1 MKNKWLL
8 IGILILAA
16 ALRLYQLGAIPVS
29 LNRDEASIGY
39 TAYSLLKTGADEYG
53 RSWPVNIESFGDW
66 KLPGYEWF
74 AMPVIAVFGL
84 SPWSVRLPAA
94 IAGVLSVYLMYRL
107 VLLVA
112 ENKKSSQAHAL
123 FAAFLLA
130 VVPWHVHLTRMA
142 YEASIALALLL
153 GGLVLLMTAVKEHS
167 RWRFFVSAAFFGLT
181 FFTYHSFQLVTPLL
195 IFVTLSMNKA
205 NYLKF
210 SKSVWRDWFLWFVV
224 LLTPIVVL
232 YSGGLLGATKTK
244 FSGLS
249 IFDPPAYFSR
259 LVEKRALV
267 SDYPALVGKLYSSI
281 PLEITRQFTA
291 NLFAAVSADF
301 LFFNGGGHGS
311 HDIAG
316 MGKLYTFMAPLIFLG
331 LGGLWRKKSLFGQ
344 KTLLWISAWLLIGI
358 LPAAITWEPAHSTR
372 AFAAVIPLI
381 VFATEGLF
389 QASVL
394 LKNHSLVR
402 SLVTISFSAL
412 VLYQIASMC
421 FLYFVVAPRRDI
433 DNWAWI
439 TPQMTSEIEGVASQV
454 NHVYVDGNTWSPYIF
469 YLFFTEYDPQMAQEK
484 LTHLPPDIEG
494 FQHVTQLDNIEFG
507 TIEFQSIMNQADS
520 FAIFAPVSV
529 VPDTIKNAA
538 SEFDEYQVITHD
550 FSQKSY
556 LFAVMK

>member
-8 IGILILAA
+8 IGILLLAA
-16 ALRLYQLGAIPVS
+16 ALRLYQLGAIPIS

-74 AMPVIAVFGL
+74 ALPAIAIFGL

-94 IAGVLSVYLMYRL
+94 IAGVLSVYLIYRL
-107 VLLVA
+107 VLLLA
-112 ENKKSSQAHAL
+112 ARQKSNQAHAL

-167 RWRFFVSAAFFGLT
+167 RWRFFASALLFGLT
-181 FFTYHSFQLVTPLL
+181 FFSYHSFQIVTPLL
-195 IFVTLSMNKA
+195 IFVTLGMNRDV
-205 NYLKF
+205 YSKF

-224 LLTPIVVL
+224 LLIPIVVL

-316 MGKLYTFMAPLIFLG
+316 MGKLYAFMAPLIVLG
-331 LGGLWRKKSLFGQ
+331 FAGLWRKKSLFGQ
-344 KTLLWISAWLLIGI
+344 KTLLWTSAWLFIGI
-358 LPAAITWEPAHSTR
+358 VPAAITWEPAHSTR

-381 VFATEGLF
+381 FFATEGLF
-389 QASVL
+389 QAVSIL
-394 LKNHSLVR
+394 IKQHLIR
-402 SLVTISFSAL
+402 TIGMLCFSAL
-412 VLYQIASMC
+412 VIYQIASMA

-439 TPQMTSEIEGVASQV
+439 TPTMSEEIERVASEV
-454 NHVYVDGNTWSPYIF
+454 DHVYVDGNTWSPYIF
-469 YLFFTEYDPQMAQEK
+469 YLFFTKYDPMTAQAK
-484 LTHLPPDIEG
+484 LIHLPPDIEG
-494 FQHVTQLDNIEFG
+494 FQHVSQLDNIEFG

-556 LFAVMK
+556 LFAVRK